1 MDPIR
6 VVAVDHTAEPVA
18 RAVHAVQM
26 SAYAQ
31 EARLLGVEEF
41 PPLTRTVED
50 VRTCTEDFLAV
61 YVGSE
66 LVGSISV
73 EPEREGVVIASLT
86 VAPAFQRRGLATA
99 LLEELLRRHG
109 EDVITVQTGAANL
122 PALDLYART
131 GFVES
136 GRRRLDAESLEVV
149 ELQRRPS

>member
-1 MDPIR
+1 
-6 VVAVDHTAEPVA
+6 
-18 RAVHAVQM
+18 M

-86 VAPAFQRRGLATA
+86 VAPAFQRRGFASA
-99 LLEELLRRHG
+99 LVEAVLRRHG
-109 EDVITVQTGAANL
+109 SGLISVQTGAANL

-131 GFVES
+131 GFVET